1 LAILSPQISR
11 ILADNRQPEKRKE
24 EEKEKRRS
32 ARIRVHPRERT
43 LAAKDCQVT
52 KLRNRKIRALT
63 LPLPLPYSDMVPLM
77 TVTTRLRVSD
87 DITKL
92 VGETPMLQLKRLT
105 PKGSANIFAKLE
117 YLNPGGSVK
126 DRAAI
131 GLIAR
136 AEAEGRLKPGGT
148 IIDATAGNT
157 GIGLALIG
165 VNRGYKVRLFVPE
178 KFSEEKVLIMRAFG
192 AEVTRTPDAE
202 GMQGAI
208 SRAKDLAASDPSAF
222 LAAQFDNPANTDFHY
237 ETTAHE
243 IFEQM
248 EGRIDAITIGCGTAG
263 TFSGVARYLKERIKK
278 VHCVAVE
285 TQGSI
290 LGGGPAGP
298 HKVEG
303 IGNSFIPGNFDRSVC
318 DEVFMV
324 TDPQAFGMVKELA
337 AREGVLGG
345 SSSGANVYAAVEIA
359 KRLGPGKRVVTM
371 IPDSAERYLSK
382 KIFEGGI

>member
-1 LAILSPQISR
+1 VLS
-11 ILADNRQPEKRKE
+11 
-24 EEKEKRRS
+24 
-32 ARIRVHPRERT
+32 
-43 LAAKDCQVT
+43 
-52 KLRNRKIRALT
+52 
-63 LPLPLPYSDMVPLM
+63 
-77 TVTTRLRVSD
+77 TTTSRLRTSD
-87 DITKL
+87 DITQL
-92 VGETPMLQLKRLT
+92 VGETPMLQLKKLA
-105 PKGSANIFAKLE
+105 PQGAADIFAKLE

-136 AEAEGRLKPGGT
+136 AEAEGKLKPGGT
-148 IIDATAGNT
+148 IIEATAGNT

-208 SRAKDLAASDPSAF
+208 KRAKELQASDPTTF
-222 LAAQFDNPANTDFHY
+222 LAAQFDNPANTDYHY
-237 ETTAHE
+237 ETTAKE

-248 EGRIDAITIGCGTAG
+248 DGRIDAIAIGCGTAG

-278 VHCVAVE
+278 VHAAAVE
-285 TQGSI
+285 TEGSI
-290 LGGGPAGP
+290 LGGGPPGP

-318 DEVFMV
+318 DEVFKV
-324 TDPQAFGMVKELA
+324 TDLQAFATVKDLA
-337 AREGVLGG
+337 AKEGVLGG
-345 SSSGANVYAAVEIA
+345 SSSGANVYAAIEIA
-359 KRLGPGKRVVTM
+359 KRLGAGKRVVTM

>member
-1 LAILSPQISR
+1 MTNEKVRIDAPPSR
-11 ILADNRQPEKRKE
+11 SLLC
-24 EEKEKRRS
+24 
-32 ARIRVHPRERT
+32 RVPT
-43 LAAKDCQVT
+43 ST
-52 KLRNRKIRALT
+52 ST
-63 LPLPLPYSDMVPLM
+63 S
-77 TVTTRLRVSD
+77 RLRVSD

-92 VGETPMLQLKRLT
+92 VGETPMLQLKKLA
-105 PKGSANIFAKLE
+105 PAGSAAIFAKLE
-117 YLNPGGSVK
+117 FLNPGGSVK

-136 AEAEGRLKPGGT
+136 AEQEGKLRPGGT
-148 IIDATAGNT
+148 IIEATAGNT

-178 KFSEEKVLIMRAFG
+178 KFSEEKVIIMRAFG

-208 SRAKDLAASDPSAF
+208 HRAKDLAASDPSAF
-222 LAAQFDNPANTDFHY
+222 LAAQFDNPANTDYHY
-237 ETTAHE
+237 ETTARE

-248 EGRIDAITIGCGTAG
+248 DGQVDAVTIGCGTAG
-263 TFSGVARYLKERIKK
+263 TFSGVARYLKERIAK
-278 VHCVAVE
+278 VHAVAVE
-285 TQGSI
+285 TQGSVI
-290 LGGGPAGP
+290 GGGKPGT

-324 TDPQAFGMVKELA
+324 TDEQAFGMVKELA

-359 KRLGPGKRVVTM
+359 KRLGAGKRVVTL